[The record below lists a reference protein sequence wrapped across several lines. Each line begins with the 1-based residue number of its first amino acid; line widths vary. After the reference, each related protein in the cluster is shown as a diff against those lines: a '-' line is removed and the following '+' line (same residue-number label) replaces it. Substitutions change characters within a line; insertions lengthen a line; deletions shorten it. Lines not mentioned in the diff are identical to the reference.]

1 MLTVETARKLKA
13 AGLEWHPALHDFF
26 AIPDHGLDER
36 IFVIA
41 DLPANLAVF
50 QGQQVFT
57 FEGAAEWAMDYIVT
71 TEAVWLPTESQLR
84 QAVEART
91 PDAPILLSISPD
103 GYECS
108 IVFRPEAAVSFRA
121 TSAEEAYAQALL
133 FLLQRQRSTSA

>member
-1 MLTVETARKLKA
+1 MLSVDTARALKA

-26 AIPDHGLDER
+26 AIPEHGLDDR

-41 DLPANLAVF
+41 DLPANLALF

-84 QAVEART
+84 QALEARM
-91 PDAPILLSISPD
+91 PESRLLLSISPD

-108 IVFRPEAAVSFRA
+108 IVFRPEAAASFRA

-133 FLLQRQRSTSA
+133 FLLRRQAPTPT